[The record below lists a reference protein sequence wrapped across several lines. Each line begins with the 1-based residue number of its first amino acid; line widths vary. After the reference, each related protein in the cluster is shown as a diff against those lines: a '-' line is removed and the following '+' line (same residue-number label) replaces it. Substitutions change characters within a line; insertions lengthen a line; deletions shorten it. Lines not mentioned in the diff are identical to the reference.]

1 MYADEEQTQE
11 RNQIKQDLYEQFSVY
26 WLNFSTP
33 ILGGESLSLLKEGGG
48 SQLIIIDRNYESVL
62 TSLKGVLPELSS
74 IPYNLNESFVINYF
88 DANKRLIVIAK
99 INKGE
104 TTKLFKTLQK
114 QQFMNKERYFRL

>member
-1 MYADEEQTQE
+1 
-11 RNQIKQDLYEQFSVY
+11 VY